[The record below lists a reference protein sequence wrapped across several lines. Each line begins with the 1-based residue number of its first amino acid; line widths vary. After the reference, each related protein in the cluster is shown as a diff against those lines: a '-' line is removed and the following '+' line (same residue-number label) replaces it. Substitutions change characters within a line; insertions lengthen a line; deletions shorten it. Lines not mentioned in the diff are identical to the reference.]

1 MENSLIAIIPAAGA
15 GTRACKN
22 SAHELPKQYRNIAGK
37 PMLIH
42 SIMSLLA
49 DSRIRQIIV
58 SVSPQDT
65 LAEKLLSGLS
75 KVTVRKYGGSTRFE
89 TVRNTVNS
97 IDVFNNDW
105 VIIHDAA
112 RPGLPISCLSS
123 LIDKCLS
130 TSNIVG
136 GLLAIPV
143 SNTIKKS
150 IENVVDFTVE
160 RHNLWLAQTPQ
171 MFRIS
176 SLCKALNK
184 ISDSGLFTTDESSAL
199 EFIGLKPI
207 IVRGSLY
214 NMKVTWPED
223 FDIMEKII

>member
-1 MENSLIAIIPAAGA
+1 MENSLIAIIPAAGT
-15 GTRACKN
+15 GTRACQN
-22 SAHELPKQYRNIAGK
+22 LDNELPKQYRNIAGK

-42 SIMSLLA
+42 SVMSLLS
-49 DSRIRQIIV
+49 DSRIKRIIV

-65 LAEKLLSGLS
+65 LAEDLLSGIS
-75 KVTVRKYGGSTRFE
+75 KVKVRKYGGSTRFE

-97 IDVFNNDW
+97 VDVFNNDW

-112 RPGLPISCLSS
+112 RPGLPVSCLRL

-130 TSNIVG
+130 SNFVG

-150 IENVVDFTVE
+150 IGNMANCTIE
-160 RHNLWLAQTPQ
+160 RNDLWLAQTPQ
-171 MFRIS
+171 MFRTS
-176 SLCKALNK
+176 FLRKALN
-184 ISDSGLFTTDESSAL
+184 IVSYSGLFTTDESSAL
-199 EFIGLKPI
+199 EFIGLNPI
-207 IVRGSLY
+207 LVKGSIY

-223 FDIMEKII
+223 FEIMEKLI